1 MHEARR
7 NERIHEF
14 LQKRQ
19 LLRIYSK
26 SYFDI
31 DQGIPQPMCVVQ
43 QGVGFESLHYF
54 FFYSINMTKEQ
65 NWPCSLGEWD
75 GILFPPSIT
84 MTLANRRCLWA
95 LIGRRGRIVLSFKC
109 VALPCDR
116 AWATVW
122 KRCSGW
128 LRVSW
133 RKHVLAFTLDG
144 W

>member
-19 LLRIYSK
+19 LLCIYSK

-54 FFYSINMTKEQ
+54 FFFLQYQHDKGAELAM
-65 NWPCSLGEWD
+65 
-75 GILFPPSIT
+75 LFE
-84 MTLANRRCLWA
+84 
-95 LIGRRGRIVLSFKC
+95 
-109 VALPCDR
+109 
-116 AWATVW
+116 
-122 KRCSGW
+122 
-128 LRVSW
+128 
-133 RKHVLAFTLDG
+133 
-144 W
+144 